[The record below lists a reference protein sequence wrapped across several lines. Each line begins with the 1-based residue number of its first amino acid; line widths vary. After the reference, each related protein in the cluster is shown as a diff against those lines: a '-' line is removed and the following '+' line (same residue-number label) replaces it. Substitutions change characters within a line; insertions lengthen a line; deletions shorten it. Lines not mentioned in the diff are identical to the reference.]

1 MDQKELRDEL
11 VALSEEKYQKFNNIF
26 CAIEEK
32 SSIETGLIAGK
43 PEMVISSQAD
53 FSEGSSTIPEM
64 EVESSDSK
72 CLALSIISNT
82 DIDEGEDIVSSHINK
97 EV

>member
-1 MDQKELRDEL
+1 MYLNTIC
-11 VALSEEKYQKFNNIF
+11 ANNKKLLF
-26 CAIEEK
+26 
-32 SSIETGLIAGK
+32 ETRLTAGT
-43 PEMVISSQAD
+43 PEMVISNQATD
-53 FSEGSSTIPEM
+53 LNSVEGSSTIPEM

-97 EV
+97 EVLGGFINPYKSSELI

>member
-1 MDQKELRDEL
+1 
-11 VALSEEKYQKFNNIF
+11 
-26 CAIEEK
+26 
-32 SSIETGLIAGK
+32 
-43 PEMVISSQAD
+43 
-53 FSEGSSTIPEM
+53 M

-72 CLALSIISNT
+72 CLALSIISNI